1 MGKALKQLA
10 RVNHYTALST
20 INTEIHQKKKNATI
34 SRVLRN
40 IAIGNYKLCDL

>member
-20 INTEIHQKKKNATI
+20 INTEIHQKKKKCNNFQGAPKHSHWELQT
-34 SRVLRN
+34 L
-40 IAIGNYKLCDL
+40 